1 MYREFE
7 EYIFNNYDIK
17 KVGINRKYY
26 HSKRVAILSKKIAE
40 NLGLNLHDVKLA
52 TTIGLLHDIARFY
65 EYDLFGKFNSK
76 HFDHG
81 KYGVKLLKEDD
92 YITKYNIN
100 EEDYDNVYA
109 AIFYHNKY
117 TISKKYTNNIFC
129 KIIRDADKVDIMYL
143 VSIHQNMIN
152 NDLENYGISP
162 KVYKEF
168 IKGKCIKEKHIKT
181 KGDKILNILSFIYD
195 INYTYSLK
203 IINENNYIN
212 EMFINL
218 GSPENL
224 KPYFEIIN
232 RQIKNRIEKEER

>member
-17 KVGINRKYY
+17 LLGINRKYY

-40 NLGLNLHDVKLA
+40 NLNLSLHDVKLA
-52 TTIGLLHDIARFY
+52 TNIGLLHDIARFF
-65 EYDLFGKFNSK
+65 EYDLFGNFNS
-76 HFDHG
+76 HQFDHG

-92 YITKYNIN
+92 YIKKYNVS
-100 EEDYDNVYA
+100 EEDLDDLYA

-117 TISKKYTNNIFC
+117 AISRKYQNNKFC
-129 KIIRDADKVDIMYL
+129 KIIRDADKIDIIYL
-143 VSIHQNMIN
+143 VSIHQNMITASI
-152 NDLENYGISP
+152 ENYTVSP
-162 KVYKEF
+162 KVYKDF
-168 IKGKCIKEKHIKT
+168 NKGKCIKEKDVKT

-203 IINENNYIN
+203 VIKENNYIE
-212 EMFINL
+212 EMFNNL
-218 GSPENL
+218 GKPENL

-232 RQIKNRIEKEER
+232 RVINQKIEKED

>member
-17 KVGINRKYY
+17 LLGINRKYY

-40 NLGLNLHDVKLA
+40 NLNLSLHDVKLA
-52 TTIGLLHDIARFY
+52 TTIGLLHDIARFF
-65 EYDLFGKFNSK
+65 EYDLFGKFNSQ

-92 YITKYNIN
+92 YIKKYNVS
-100 EEDYDNVYA
+100 EEDLDDLYA

-117 TISKKYTNNIFC
+117 AISRKYQNNKFC
-129 KIIRDADKVDIMYL
+129 KIIRDADKIDIIYL
-143 VSIHQNMIN
+143 VSIHQNMITASI
-152 NDLENYGISP
+152 ENYTVSP
-162 KVYKEF
+162 KVHKDF
-168 IKGKCIKEKHIKT
+168 NKGKCIKEKDVKT

-203 IINENNYIN
+203 VIKENNYIE
-212 EMFINL
+212 EMFNNL
-218 GSPENL
+218 GKPENL

-232 RQIKNRIEKEER
+232 RVINQKIEKED

>member
-17 KVGINRKYY
+17 LLGINRKYY

-40 NLGLNLHDVKLA
+40 NLNLSLHDVKLA
-52 TTIGLLHDIARFY
+52 TTIGLLHDIARFF
-65 EYDLFGKFNSK
+65 EYDLFGKFNSQ

-92 YITKYNIN
+92 YIKKYNVS
-100 EEDYDNVYA
+100 EEDLDDLYA
-109 AIFYHNKY
+109 AIYYHNKY
-117 TISKKYTNNIFC
+117 AISRKYQNNKFC
-129 KIIRDADKVDIMYL
+129 KIIRDADKIDIIYL
-143 VSIHQNMIN
+143 VSIHQNMITASI
-152 NDLENYGISP
+152 ENYTVSP
-162 KVYKEF
+162 KVYKDF
-168 IKGKCIKEKHIKT
+168 NKGKCIKEKDVKT

-203 IINENNYIN
+203 IIKENNYIE
-212 EMFINL
+212 EMFNNL
-218 GSPENL
+218 GKSENL

-232 RQIKNRIEKEER
+232 RVINQKIEKED

>member
-17 KVGINRKYY
+17 LLGINRKYY

-40 NLGLNLHDVKLA
+40 NLNLSLHDVKLA
-52 TTIGLLHDIARFY
+52 TTIGLLHDIARFF
-65 EYDLFGKFNSK
+65 EYDLFGKFNSQ

-92 YITKYNIN
+92 YIKKYNVS
-100 EEDYDNVYA
+100 EEDLDDLYT

-117 TISKKYTNNIFC
+117 AISRKYQNNKFC
-129 KIIRDADKVDIMYL
+129 KIIRDADKIDIIYL
-143 VSIHQNMIN
+143 VSIHQNMITASI
-152 NDLENYGISP
+152 ENYTVSP
-162 KVYKEF
+162 KVYKDF
-168 IKGKCIKEKHIKT
+168 NKGKCIKEKDVKT
-181 KGDKILNILSFIYD
+181 KGDKIINILSFIYD

-203 IINENNYIN
+203 IIKENNYIE
-212 EMFINL
+212 EMFNNL
-218 GSPENL
+218 GKPENL

-232 RQIKNRIEKEER
+232 RVINQKIEKED

>member
-17 KVGINRKYY
+17 LLGINRKYY

-40 NLGLNLHDVKLA
+40 NLNLSLHDVKLA
-52 TTIGLLHDIARFY
+52 TTIGLLHDIARFF
-65 EYDLFGKFNSK
+65 EYDLFGKFNSH

-92 YITKYNIN
+92 YIKKYNVS
-100 EEDYDNVYA
+100 EEDLDDLYA

-117 TISKKYTNNIFC
+117 AISRKYQNNKFC
-129 KIIRDADKVDIMYL
+129 KIIRDADKIDIIYL
-143 VSIHQNMIN
+143 VSIHQNMITASI
-152 NDLENYGISP
+152 ENYTVSP
-162 KVYKEF
+162 KVYKDF
-168 IKGKCIKEKHIKT
+168 NKGKCIKEKDVKT

-203 IINENNYIN
+203 VIKENNYIE
-212 EMFINL
+212 EMFNNL
-218 GSPENL
+218 NKPENL

-232 RQIKNRIEKEER
+232 RVINQKIEKED

>member
-17 KVGINRKYY
+17 LLGINRKYY

-40 NLGLNLHDVKLA
+40 NLNLSLHDVKLA
-52 TTIGLLHDIARFY
+52 TTIGLLHDIARFF
-65 EYDLFGKFNSK
+65 EYDLFGKFNSQ

-92 YITKYNIN
+92 YIQKYNVS
-100 EEDYDNVYA
+100 EEDLDDLYA
-109 AIFYHNKY
+109 AIYYHNKY
-117 TISKKYTNNIFC
+117 AISRKYQNNKFC
-129 KIIRDADKVDIMYL
+129 KIIRDADKIDIIYL
-143 VSIHQNMIN
+143 VSIHQNMITASI
-152 NDLENYGISP
+152 ENYTVSP
-162 KVYKEF
+162 KVYKDF
-168 IKGKCIKEKHIKT
+168 NKGKCIKEKDVKT

-203 IINENNYIN
+203 VIKENNYIE
-212 EMFINL
+212 EMFNNL
-218 GSPENL
+218 GKPENL

-232 RQIKNRIEKEER
+232 RVINQKIEKED

>member
-17 KVGINRKYY
+17 LLGINRKYY

-40 NLGLNLHDVKLA
+40 NLNLSLHDVELA
-52 TTIGLLHDIARFY
+52 TTIGLLHDIARFF
-65 EYDLFGKFNSK
+65 EYDLFGKFNSQ

-92 YITKYNIN
+92 YIKKYNVS
-100 EEDYDNVYA
+100 EEDLDDLYA
-109 AIFYHNKY
+109 AIYYHNKY
-117 TISKKYTNNIFC
+117 AISRKYQNNKFC
-129 KIIRDADKVDIMYL
+129 KIIRDADKIDIIYL
-143 VSIHQNMIN
+143 VSIHQNMITASI
-152 NDLENYGISP
+152 ENYTVSP
-162 KVYKEF
+162 KVYKDF
-168 IKGKCIKEKHIKT
+168 NKGKCIKEKDVKT

-203 IINENNYIN
+203 VIKENNYIE
-212 EMFINL
+212 EMFNNL
-218 GSPENL
+218 GKPENL

-232 RQIKNRIEKEER
+232 RVINQKIEKED

>member
-17 KVGINRKYY
+17 LLGINRKYY

-40 NLGLNLHDVKLA
+40 NLNLSLHDVKLA
-52 TTIGLLHDIARFY
+52 TTIGLLHDIARFF
-65 EYDLFGKFNSK
+65 EYDLFGNFNSH

-92 YITKYNIN
+92 YIKKYNVS
-100 EEDYDNVYA
+100 EKDLDDLYA

-117 TISKKYTNNIFC
+117 AISRKYQNNKFC
-129 KIIRDADKVDIMYL
+129 KIIRDADKIDIIYL
-143 VSIHQNMIN
+143 VSIHQNMITASI
-152 NDLENYGISP
+152 ENYTVSP
-162 KVYKEF
+162 KVYKDF
-168 IKGKCIKEKHIKT
+168 NKGKCIKEKDVKT

-203 IINENNYIN
+203 VIKENNYIE
-212 EMFINL
+212 EMFNNL
-218 GSPENL
+218 GKPENL

-232 RQIKNRIEKEER
+232 RVINQKIEKED

>member
-17 KVGINRKYY
+17 LLGINRKYY

-40 NLGLNLHDVKLA
+40 NLNLSLHDVKLA
-52 TTIGLLHDIARFY
+52 TTIGLLHDIARFF
-65 EYDLFGKFNSK
+65 EYDLFGKFNSQ

-92 YITKYNIN
+92 YIKKYNVS
-100 EEDYDNVYA
+100 EEDLDDLYA
-109 AIFYHNKY
+109 AIYYHNKY
-117 TISKKYTNNIFC
+117 AISRKYQKNKFC
-129 KIIRDADKVDIMYL
+129 KIIRDADKIDIIYL
-143 VSIHQNMIN
+143 VSIHQNMITASI
-152 NDLENYGISP
+152 EKYTVSP
-162 KVYKEF
+162 KVYKDF
-168 IKGKCIKEKHIKT
+168 NKGKCIKEKDIKT

-203 IINENNYIN
+203 IIKENNYIE
-212 EMFINL
+212 EMFNNL
-218 GSPENL
+218 GKPENL

-232 RQIKNRIEKEER
+232 RVINQKIEKED